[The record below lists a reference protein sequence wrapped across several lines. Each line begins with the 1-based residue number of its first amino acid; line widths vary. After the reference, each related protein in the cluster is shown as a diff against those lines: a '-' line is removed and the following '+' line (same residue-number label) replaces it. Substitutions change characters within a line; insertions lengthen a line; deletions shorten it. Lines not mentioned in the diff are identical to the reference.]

1 MPLRK
6 GSYSIQVPY
15 KLKGEDDLCAHAAFV
30 CSKSILPRMDIAT
43 VQKFF
48 ALAANPANHPGA
60 KKMINSPLKE
70 EESKEPL
77 ADSDDEVAAPS
88 PKATIPLHFNCK
100 QALLRE
106 LGVMNLV
113 EVHQG
118 KNCIMCHDLPEVE
131 RLTAVLT
138 KRGVRAILMVDKE
151 EMRDLKYRDTDRKKR
166 FQAVHGK
173 NRDAKGA
180 SLKRKNF
187 SYKLE
192 QPAKDS
198 LARVRTI

>member
-1 MPLRK
+1 
-6 GSYSIQVPY
+6 
-15 KLKGEDDLCAHAAFV
+15 
-30 CSKSILPRMDIAT
+30 MDIAI

-60 KKMINSPLKE
+60 KKLSNPSPLQ
-70 EESKEPL
+70 EESKEVP

-100 QALLRE
+100 QALVRE
-106 LGVMNLV
+106 LGIMNLV

-138 KRGVRAILMVDKE
+138 KRGIKVLLMVD
-151 EMRDLKYRDTDRKKR
+151 
-166 FQAVHGK
+166 
-173 NRDAKGA
+173 
-180 SLKRKNF
+180 
-187 SYKLE
+187 
-192 QPAKDS
+192 
-198 LARVRTI
+198 

>member
-15 KLKGEDDLCAHAAFV
+15 KLKGEDDLYAHAAFV
-30 CSKSILPRMDIAT
+30 CSKSTLPRMDIAI

-48 ALAANPANHPGA
+48 ALAANPANRPGA
-60 KKMINSPLKE
+60 KKLSNPSPLQ
-70 EESKEPL
+70 EESKEVN

-100 QALLRE
+100 QALVRE
-106 LGVMNLV
+106 LGIMNLV

-118 KNCIMCHDLPEVE
+118 KNCIMCHDLPEAE

-138 KRGVRAILMVDKE
+138 KRGIKVLLMVD
-151 EMRDLKYRDTDRKKR
+151 
-166 FQAVHGK
+166 
-173 NRDAKGA
+173 
-180 SLKRKNF
+180 
-187 SYKLE
+187 
-192 QPAKDS
+192 
-198 LARVRTI
+198 